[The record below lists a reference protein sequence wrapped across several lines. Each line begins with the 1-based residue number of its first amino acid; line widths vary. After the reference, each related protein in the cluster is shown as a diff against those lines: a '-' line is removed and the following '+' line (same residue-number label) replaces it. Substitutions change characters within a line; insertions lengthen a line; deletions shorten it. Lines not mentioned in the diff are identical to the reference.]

1 MKEKDVS
8 REDFRL
14 FMALVRKNL
23 YWLVLILILLVALWY
38 RLGIIESY
46 IIPTYGNTMYHVG
59 IERETVDTGYYPTTE
74 LSYGGGFPN
83 FYVPA
88 YRLLIASMTVAT
100 GIDPMIMSGLMTIV
114 LALFIILAMYVLA
127 YRLSNN
133 KYVAMFSAFFFIM
146 SPELTIFTMRALP
159 ELLGLFLIPL
169 TIYFMMKNEW
179 AFAFIGSIVT
189 ALTHQMTLAALVGII
204 GIYAVLQLAWAG
216 WLYYRSRTDKQV
228 PFMEKLKYAVMC
240 FVTAFAACVTYG
252 LWQTY
257 SLGTPNILG
266 VAQVVNREGNVVD
279 LPLFMRTG
287 LFVLIFFAFGLA
299 SILYE
304 WWAARTETKKTA
316 EKPAYGFSVD
326 TNALLLIIS
335 WLIAT
340 IVLMK
345 NDLLG
350 IHIFMDR
357 FFTFFVMMA
366 VIVAGYGMY
375 AVLSAIDLDI
385 LKEKQE

>member
-1 MKEKDVS
+1 MTDQTV
-8 REDFRL
+8 DNFI
-14 FMALVRKNL
+14 ALLRKNWVL
-23 YWLVLILILLVALWY
+23 IALILIILVALWY
-38 RLGIIESY
+38 RMGIIESY

-59 IERETVDTGYYPTTE
+59 IERVTVDTGFYPKTE

-88 YRLLIASMTVAT
+88 YRLLIASMSVAT

-114 LALFIILAMYVLA
+114 LALFILLAIYVLT
-127 YRLSNN
+127 YQMSKN
-133 KYVAMFSAFFFIM
+133 KYVALFSAFFFIM

-169 TIYFMMKNEW
+169 TIYFMMKKEW
-179 AFAFIGSIVT
+179 AFAIIGSIVT
-189 ALTHQMTLAALVGII
+189 ALTHQMTLATLVGII
-204 GIYAVLQLAWAG
+204 GMYAVLQLAWAG
-216 WLYYRSRTDKQV
+216 WLYYRSRKDTQV
-228 PFMEKLKYAVMC
+228 AYMDKLKYAIMC
-240 FVTAFAACVTYG
+240 FVTAFMPCATYG
-252 LWQTY
+252 LWQVY
-257 SLGTPNILG
+257 SLGTLSIFG
-266 VAQVVNREGNVVD
+266 IAQVVNKEGNVVD
-279 LPLFMRTG
+279 LPLFLRTG
-287 LFVLIFFAFGLA
+287 VFVLIFFVIGLA
-299 SILYE
+299 SILYN
-304 WWAARTETKKTA
+304 WWTARTEVKKPEET
-316 EKPAYGFSVD
+316 PAYGFSLD
-326 TNALLLIIS
+326 TNAVLLIIS
-335 WLIAT
+335 WLVVT